1 VQGKSYSSRQ
11 GIWSNES
18 RVLIEHCGEMIRER
32 RNVLKLSQEML
43 AEDLG
48 VSVNTI
54 GRLERGQIIPSAW
67 MMCEIA
73 KRIGIPIKDFCSI
86 SCDEGNRDDMSEIFT
101 MTMEDETITVELRIQ
116 NMEDRSR

>member
-1 VQGKSYSSRQ
+1 MQH
-11 GIWSNES
+11 GIWSNAS
-18 RVLIEHCGEMIRER
+18 LIEHCGEMIREK
-32 RNVLKLSQEML
+32 RNELKLSQEKL

-73 KRIGIPIKDFCSI
+73 KRIGIPIIDFCPPLS
-86 SCDEGNRDDMSEIFT
+86 SPDAENRDDVLETFT
-101 MTMEDETITVELRIQ
+101 MTMEDETITVEL
-116 NMEDRSR
+116 SVLP